1 MDLIYL
7 LANAADA
14 TAATGEALTQLCSE
28 PGLKSVTTVVGYV
41 VLGIKIIAP
50 IVLLIVGM
58 IDMTKAIAGKDEDT
72 IKKAQ
77 KALGKKAIAAVVVF
91 LIATMVGLLMGL
103 VGSADYQKCAYC
115 INHPTERPRCGI
127 STELE

>member
-1 MDLIYL
+1 MNLIYML
-7 LANAADA
+7 EDTVYDA
-14 TAATGEALTQLCSE
+14 CSNY
-28 PGLKSVTTVVGYV
+28 PGLNQILTVVGWV
-41 VLGIKIIAP
+41 IFGIKIIAP

-91 LIATMVGLLMGL
+91 LIATMVGIVMSL
-103 VGSADYQKCAYC
+103 VGGKEYKKCTTC
-115 INHPTERPRCGI
+115 INAPWTETTCGI
-127 STELE
+127 TSKLE

>member
-1 MDLIYL
+1 MELIYFL
-7 LANAADA
+7 NDA
-14 TAATGEALTQLCSE
+14 IKNCTDPGMVAMTTAI
-28 PGLKSVTTVVGYV
+28 GYV
-41 VLGIKIIAP
+41 VLGIKIVAP
-50 IVLLIVGM
+50 IVLLVVGM

-103 VGSADYQKCAYC
+103 VGGEDFKACSACINDPFRSADPK
-115 INHPTERPRCGI
+115 CGI
-127 STELE
+127 TSDLPGPEVKK